1 MKLRTPFLLVVLALL
16 LALVPL
22 ANAQDFGLSPEDMA
36 LLTEQDRNFSSV
48 AANLSLSFSTTGSN
62 QDVNIQFNGSAN
74 FGTDANSMP
83 TGQATIDGTVDVPDE
98 TVPPISAEVRI
109 VDGILYYN
117 YANTGWQGM
126 ALTDLVSS
134 LSSMSPIPVNP
145 SDLASGDMSNNPEAM
160 QAMGEIMDAF
170 SNVDPTEFVSITR
183 LDDMDGQAHFQI
195 AIDVHSFLS
204 SDAFTNLLTATS
216 SMSGDSSSSA
226 QMAQMAPM
234 FAMML
239 QNPTLTVDQ
248 YISTDDHRL
257 RQFELN
263 LSFTGDP
270 SMFGGDA
277 NASPVTVALN
287 ITIDGID
294 YDQPVMV
301 EAPADAT
308 VMPSMSGQ

>member
-36 LLTEQDRNFSSV
+36 LLTEQDTNFNSI
-48 AANLSLSFSTTGSN
+48 AANLSLSLSTTGSD
-62 QDVNIQFNGSAN
+62 QDVNIQLNGSAN
-74 FGTDANSMP
+74 FGTDANDMP
-83 TGQATIDGTVDVPDE
+83 TGQATINGTVTVPTED
-98 TVPPISAEVRI
+98 VPPINAEVRI

-117 YANTGWQGM
+117 YAGAGWQGM

-134 LSSMSPIPVNP
+134 LSSMSPVPINP
-145 SDLASGDMSNNPEAM
+145 SDLASGDLSNDPQAM
-160 QAMGEIMDAF
+160 QAMGDIMNAF
-170 SNVDPTEFVSITR
+170 SNVDPTEFVSISR
-183 LDDMDGQAHFQI
+183 LDDMNGQAHFQI
-195 AIDVHSFLS
+195 AIDIQSFMS
-204 SDAFTNLLTATS
+204 SDAFTSLLTAAAS
-216 SMSGDSSSSA
+216 ASGDSTSSD

-239 QNPTLTVDQ
+239 QNPSLTIDQ
-248 YISTDDHRL
+248 YISPDDHRL
-257 RQFELN
+257 RHFEVN
-263 LSFTGDP
+263 LSFTVDP
-270 SMFGGDA
+270 SMFGGDSSA
-277 NASPVTVALN
+277 QPVDVAFNL
-287 ITIDGID
+287 TIDGID